1 MRKIRVLIADNHPVF
16 REGLARLFQEEEDLE
31 CVATAQDGKEAI
43 KLAQELL
50 PDVAIIDVNM
60 PEVSGIDAL
69 KQIRKVCPAMGILM
83 LSAYKYSHYV
93 NSSIQAGADGY
104 LMKNIPRHKLIEAI
118 RMIHAGQG
126 VFNLEAS
133 GGVLRKLTAG
143 AGGAGANSSALH
155 RRELEVLRLV
165 AKGMTNKHIASELN
179 ISDNTVGTHLVNI
192 FRKLGVESRTEATL
206 HAFREG
212 LITTDELAGG
222 QET

>member
-206 HAFREG
+206 YALREG

>member
-69 KQIRKVCPAMGILM
+69 KQIRKVCPSMGILM

-104 LMKNIPRHKLIEAI
+104 LVKNIPRHKLIEAI

-143 AGGAGANSSALH
+143 VGGAGANSSALH

-206 HAFREG
+206 YALREG

>member
-69 KQIRKVCPAMGILM
+69 KQIRKACPAMGILM

-143 AGGAGANSSALH
+143 AGGTGANSSALH

-206 HAFREG
+206 YALREG